1 MKHTSSFHGPLR
13 AIGFAVLASLVLIGG
28 NVLIE
33 GTVDSAHAGDDVD
46 PCVTFAKTW
55 DAAVEEAKLLN
66 VPIVVHSHGF
76 S

>member
-1 MKHTSSFHGPLR
+1 MKHKPSSHAPLR
-13 AIGFAVLASLVLIGG
+13 VIGFAVLASLVLLGG
-28 NVLIE
+28 AI
-33 GTVDSAHAGDDVD
+33 DPAHAGDDVD

-55 DAAVEEAKLLN
+55 DGAVEEAKLLN